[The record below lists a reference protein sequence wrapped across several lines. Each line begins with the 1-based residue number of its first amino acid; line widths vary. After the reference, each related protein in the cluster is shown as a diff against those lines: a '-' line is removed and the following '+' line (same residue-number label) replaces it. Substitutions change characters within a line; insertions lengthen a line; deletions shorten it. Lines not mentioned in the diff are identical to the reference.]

1 MYIVAVT
8 VHVLA
13 DRVGDFIA
21 ATRANADNTRKE
33 PHNLRFD
40 VVQVL
45 DEPTQ
50 FMLYEVYDSVDGFSS
65 HQKTAHYLAWK
76 EKVAPWMAKPRTS
89 IKCRE
94 IYPTE
99 RSGW

>member
-13 DRVGDFIA
+13 DRREDFIA
-21 ATRANADNTRKE
+21 ATRVNAENTRKE

-40 VVQVL
+40 VIQVL

-50 FMLYEVYDSVDGFSS
+50 FMLYEVYDSLDGFTA

-76 EKVAPWMAKPRTS
+76 EKVGPWMARPRAS

-94 IYPTE
+94 ISPTE
-99 RSGW
+99 RSEW